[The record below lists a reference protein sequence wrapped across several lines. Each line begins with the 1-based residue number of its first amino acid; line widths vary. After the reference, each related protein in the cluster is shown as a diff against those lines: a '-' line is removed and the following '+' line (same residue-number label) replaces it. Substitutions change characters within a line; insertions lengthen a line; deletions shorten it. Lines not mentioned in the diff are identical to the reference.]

1 MSSTRTQASNA
12 SVDSRH
18 NASDPFRRRVAALR
32 ETLAPASRRV
42 VDFIDQNRLTVLAS
56 SAAEMAAS
64 IGTSDAT
71 VVRTV
76 QALGF
81 SGLDDLRRTLISGIE
96 DQSRAVDGLRRT
108 LADVGP
114 DAARAIDVVLEAHRD
129 GLSALQSDQTRER
142 IVAAADML
150 HKVQRINLFGIGP
163 TAALA
168 RYAAVLLTRTGRRAR
183 VLDATGLALADQML
197 DLLPGD
203 GLLVMAYTQ
212 PYREVTAL
220 FREAKRLSLP
230 AVLITDSAD
239 NKLAPLAGM
248 ILPVPR
254 GRADRVALHGATF
267 VALEALILALAAS
280 APDSAMTAL
289 ERLND
294 LRTSVTG
301 KRNDVG

>member
-1 MSSTRTQASNA
+1 MSSIRPQISSAVNNSQHDA
-12 SVDSRH
+12 LDSFQ
-18 NASDPFRRRVAALR
+18 SRVAAVR
-32 ETLAPASRRV
+32 GTLAPAGRRV
-42 VDFIDQNRLTVLAS
+42 AQFIDQNRLTVLAS

-71 VVRTV
+71 IVRTV

-81 SGLDDLRRTLISGIE
+81 SGLDDLRRTLIAGIE
-96 DQSRAVDGLRRT
+96 GQSRAVNGLRRT

-114 DAARAIDVVLEAHRD
+114 DAAHAIDVVMEVHRE
-129 GLSALQSDQTRER
+129 GLAALQSTDTRAR
-142 IVAAADML
+142 IVAAADVL
-150 HKVQRINLFGIGP
+150 NKVQRINLFGIGP

-168 RYAAVLLTRTGRRAR
+168 HYAATLLTRTGRRAR

-197 DLLPGD
+197 DLNLGD

-239 NKLAPLAGM
+239 NRLATLAGL

-289 ERLND
+289 ERLSD
-294 LRTSVTG
+294 LRTSVVG
-301 KRNDVG
+301 KRNDVR

>member
-1 MSSTRTQASNA
+1 MSGMRMQ
-12 SVDSRH
+12 DSG
-18 NASDPFRRRVAALR
+18 AMKSLQYDAADPFRRRVAAVR
-32 ETLAPASRRV
+32 QTLAPAGRRV
-42 VDFIDQNRLTVLAS
+42 VQFIDQNRLAVLAN
-56 SAAEMAAS
+56 SAAELAAS

-81 SGLDDLRRTLISGIE
+81 AGLDDLRRTLIAGMG

-108 LADVGP
+108 LAEVGP
-114 DAARAIDVVLEAHRD
+114 DAAHAIDVVLETHREA
-129 GLSALQSDQTRER
+129 LATLQSADTRAR
-142 IVAAADML
+142 IAAAAQAL
-150 HKVQRINLFGIGP
+150 NQVQRINVFGIGP

-168 RYAAVLLTRTGRRAR
+168 HYAAVLLARTGRRAR
-183 VLDATGLALADQML
+183 ALDATGLTLADQML
-197 DLLPGD
+197 DLHAGD

-220 FREAKRLSLP
+220 FHEARRLSLP
-230 AVLITDSAD
+230 AVLITDSRD
-239 NKLAPLAGM
+239 NRLAQLAGM

-280 APDSAMTAL
+280 APDAAMTAL

-294 LRTSVTG
+294 LRASVTG
-301 KRNDVG
+301 KRTDVG

>member
-1 MSSTRTQASNA
+1 MSNMRTQISSAPNGSQRNTP
-12 SVDSRH
+12 
-18 NASDPFRRRVAALR
+18 DPFRSRVAAFQG
-32 ETLAPASRRV
+32 TLAPAGQRV
-42 VDFIDQNRLTVLAS
+42 VEFIDNNRLTVLAS
-56 SAAEMAAS
+56 SAAEMATS

-81 SGLDDLRRTLISGIE
+81 SGLDDLRRALISGIE

-114 DAARAIDVVLEAHRD
+114 DAARAIDVVLDAHRD
-129 GLSALQSDQTRER
+129 GLAALQSEEARAR
-142 IVAAADML
+142 IVAAAQTL
-150 HKVQRINLFGIGP
+150 HKAQRIALFGIGP

-168 RYAAVLLTRTGRRAR
+168 RYAAVLLTRTGRKARA
-183 VLDATGLALADQML
+183 LDATGLALADQML
-197 DLLPGD
+197 DLQPGD
-203 GLLVMAYTQ
+203 GLLIMAYTQ

-220 FREAKRLSLP
+220 FREAKRLSL
-230 AVLITDSAD
+230 ATVLITDSAD
-239 NKLAPLAGM
+239 NRLAPLAGM
-248 ILPVPR
+248 LLPVPR

-280 APDSAMTAL
+280 APHSAMTAL

-301 KRNDVG
+301 KRNDIG

>member
-1 MSSTRTQASNA
+1 MRSTRPQVLRAANNA
-12 SVDSRH
+12 RH
-18 NASDPFRRRVAALR
+18 APPDPFQRRVAAVR
-32 ETLAPASRRV
+32 GTLAPAGRRV
-42 VDFIDQNRLTVLAS
+42 AEFIDQNRLTVLAS

-71 VVRTV
+71 IVRTV

-81 SGLDDLRRTLISGIE
+81 SGLGDLRQTLIAGIE
-96 DQSRAVDGLRRT
+96 GQSRAVSGLRRT

-114 DAARAIDVVLEAHRD
+114 DAAHAIDVVLEVHRE
-129 GLSALQSDQTRER
+129 GVATLQSAETRVA
-142 IVAAADML
+142 IVAAAQVL
-150 HKVQRINLFGIGP
+150 HEVQRINLFGIGP

-168 RYAAVLLTRTGRRAR
+168 RYAAILLTRTGRRAR

-197 DLLPGD
+197 DLRVGD
-203 GLLVMAYTQ
+203 GLLMMAYTQ

-220 FREAKRLSLP
+220 CREARRLPLP
-230 AVLITDSAD
+230 SVLITDSAS
-239 NKLAPLAGM
+239 NRLAQLAG
-248 ILPVPR
+248 LVVPVPR

-280 APDSAMTAL
+280 APDSAMTTL

-294 LRTSVTG
+294 LRTSVVG
-301 KRNDVG
+301 KRNDA